1 MAAVVVEFGQS
12 HTEKR
17 SLSLTRADKERI
29 LQNFPEKISVSVPGF
44 GAQEFPLRAQVK
56 SVLDQIQP
64 PVAKATFEVR
74 GSADDP
80 DTIMINNTRLKV
92 LGVRAGSFDVLD
104 ASVAYEFDA
113 DIEPDGTTVETC
125 TCDDGREGQQVS
137 RNFKLVWT
145 IAIDIEPGIGGEFEI
160 EEVDIPIMAPCSCP
174 EAEAEAEFVEAEEQ
188 EPEEQA
194 DDEEDEGG
202 QRGARWGQE
211 EVQQEKAQ
219 RPRLTG
225 PIGVPASL
233 R

>member
-56 SVLDQIQP
+56 SVLDQI
-64 PVAKATFEVR
+64 R
-74 GSADDP
+74 GSAEDS

-92 LGVRAGSFDVLD
+92 LGVRAGSFEVLN

-113 DIEPDGTTVETC
+113 DIEADGTTVETC

-174 EAEAEAEFVEAEEQ
+174 ESEAELVEVEEQ
-188 EPEEQA
+188 EPEAQDE
-194 DDEEDEGG
+194 DEEDEEAKEERGG
-202 QRGARWGQE
+202 GKKKSSKKKRKGHD
-211 EVQQEKAQ
+211 
-219 RPRLTG
+219 
-225 PIGVPASL
+225 
-233 R
+233 

>member
-17 SLSLTRADKERI
+17 SLSLTRADKDRI

-44 GAQEFPLRAQVK
+44 GAQEFPLRAQLK

-74 GSADDP
+74 GSAEDP

-92 LGVRAGSFDVLD
+92 LGVRAGTFEVLN

-113 DIEPDGTTVETC
+113 DIEAEGTTVETC
-125 TCDDGREGQQVS
+125 TCEDGREGEQVS

-174 EAEAEAEFVEAEEQ
+174 QAEAELVEAEEH
-188 EPEEQA
+188 EPEEQ
-194 DDEEDEGG
+194 DEDQEEDEEAKEERGG
-202 QRGARWGQE
+202 SKKKSGKKKRKGRD
-211 EVQQEKAQ
+211 
-219 RPRLTG
+219 
-225 PIGVPASL
+225 
-233 R
+233 

>member
-12 HTEKR
+12 HTEKH
-17 SLSLTRADKERI
+17 SLSLTRADKDRI

-64 PVAKATFEVR
+64 PVAKVTFEVR

-80 DTIMINNTRLKV
+80 DTISINNTRLKV
-92 LGVRAGSFDVLD
+92 LGVRAGRFEVLN

-113 DIEPDGTTVETC
+113 DIEAEGTTLETC

-137 RNFKLVWT
+137 RTFKLVWT

-160 EEVDIPIMAPCSCP
+160 EEIDIPIMAPCSCP
-174 EAEAEAEFVEAEEQ
+174 EAEAELVEPEEQ
-188 EPEEQA
+188 EPEQH
-194 DDEEDEGG
+194 DKEEEEREDKEERGG
-202 QRGARWGQE
+202 GKKKSGKKKRKGRE
-211 EVQQEKAQ
+211 
-219 RPRLTG
+219 
-225 PIGVPASL
+225 
-233 R
+233 

>member
-44 GAQEFPLRAQVK
+44 GPQEFPLRAQVK

-80 DTIMINNTRLKV
+80 DMIMINNTRLKV

-104 ASVAYEFDA
+104 ASVA
-113 DIEPDGTTVETC
+113 
-125 TCDDGREGQQVS
+125 
-137 RNFKLVWT
+137 
-145 IAIDIEPGIGGEFEI
+145 
-160 EEVDIPIMAPCSCP
+160 
-174 EAEAEAEFVEAEEQ
+174 
-188 EPEEQA
+188 
-194 DDEEDEGG
+194 
-202 QRGARWGQE
+202 
-211 EVQQEKAQ
+211 
-219 RPRLTG
+219 
-225 PIGVPASL
+225 
-233 R
+233 

>member
-29 LQNFPEKISVSVPGF
+29 VQNFPEKISVSVPGF

-64 PVAKATFEVR
+64 PVAKVTFEVR
-74 GSADDP
+74 GSAEDP

-92 LGVRAGSFDVLD
+92 LGVRAGSFEVLD

-113 DIEPDGTTVETC
+113 DIEPEGATVETC

-137 RNFKLVWT
+137 RTFKLVWT
-145 IAIDIEPGIGGEFEI
+145 IVIDIEPGIGGEFEI

-174 EAEAEAEFVEAEEQ
+174 EAEAELVDAEEQ
-188 EPEEQA
+188 EPGP
-194 DDEEDEGG
+194 EDEGEREDNEE
-202 QRGARWGQE
+202 RGGKKKSGKKKSGKKKRKG
-211 EVQQEKAQ
+211 
-219 RPRLTG
+219 RD
-225 PIGVPASL
+225 
-233 R
+233 

>member
-74 GSADDP
+74 GSAEDP

-92 LGVRAGSFDVLD
+92 LGVRAGSPQRV
-104 ASVAYEFDA
+104 
-113 DIEPDGTTVETC
+113 
-125 TCDDGREGQQVS
+125 GR
-137 RNFKLVWT
+137 
-145 IAIDIEPGIGGEFEI
+145 
-160 EEVDIPIMAPCSCP
+160 
-174 EAEAEAEFVEAEEQ
+174 
-188 EPEEQA
+188 
-194 DDEEDEGG
+194 
-202 QRGARWGQE
+202 
-211 EVQQEKAQ
+211 
-219 RPRLTG
+219 
-225 PIGVPASL
+225 L
-233 R
+233 RV

>member
-17 SLSLTRADKERI
+17 SLSLTRADKDRI

-44 GAQEFPLRAQVK
+44 GAQEFPLRAQLK

-74 GSADDP
+74 GSAEDP

-92 LGVRAGSFDVLD
+92 LGVRAGTFEVLN

-113 DIEPDGTTVETC
+113 DIEAEGTTVETC
-125 TCDDGREGQQVS
+125 TCEDGREGEQVS

-174 EAEAEAEFVEAEEQ
+174 ESEAELIEAEDQEAEQ
-188 EPEEQA
+188 QDEDQ
-194 DDEEDEGG
+194 EEDEEAKEERGG
-202 QRGARWGQE
+202 GKKKSGKKKRKGRD
-211 EVQQEKAQ
+211 
-219 RPRLTG
+219 
-225 PIGVPASL
+225 
-233 R
+233 

>member
-17 SLSLTRADKERI
+17 SLSLTRADKDRI

-64 PVAKATFEVR
+64 PVTKATFEVR
-74 GSADDP
+74 GSAEDP

-92 LGVRAGSFDVLD
+92 LGVRAGTFEVLN

-113 DIEPDGTTVETC
+113 DIEAEGTTVETC
-125 TCDDGREGQQVS
+125 TCEDGREGEQVS

-160 EEVDIPIMAPCSCP
+160 EEVDIPIMAPCSCQ
-174 EAEAEAEFVEAEEQ
+174 EAEAELVEAEEH
-188 EPEEQA
+188 EPEEQ
-194 DDEEDEGG
+194 DED
-202 QRGARWGQE
+202 QE
-211 EVQQEKAQ
+211 EEEEAKEE
-219 RPRLTG
+219 RGGGKKKSGKKKRKG
-225 PIGVPASL
+225 
-233 R
+233 RD

>member
-1 MAAVVVEFGQS
+1 
-12 HTEKR
+12 
-17 SLSLTRADKERI
+17 
-29 LQNFPEKISVSVPGF
+29 VSVPGF

-74 GSADDP
+74 GSAEDS

-92 LGVRAGSFDVLD
+92 LGVRAGSFEVLN

-113 DIEPDGTTVETC
+113 DIEADGTTVETC

-174 EAEAEAEFVEAEEQ
+174 ESEAELVEVEEQ
-188 EPEEQA
+188 EPEAQDE
-194 DDEEDEGG
+194 DEEDEEDEEAKEERGG
-202 QRGARWGQE
+202 GKKKSSKKKRKGRD
-211 EVQQEKAQ
+211 
-219 RPRLTG
+219 
-225 PIGVPASL
+225 
-233 R
+233 

>member
-44 GAQEFPLRAQVK
+44 GTQEFPLRAQVK

-64 PVAKATFEVR
+64 PLAKVTFEVR
-74 GSADDP
+74 GSAEDP
-80 DTIMINNTRLKV
+80 DAISINNTRLKV
-92 LGVRAGSFDVLD
+92 LGVRAGSFDVLN

-113 DIEPDGTTVETC
+113 DIEAEGTTVETC

-137 RNFKLVWT
+137 RTFKLVWT

-160 EEVDIPIMAPCSCP
+160 EETDIPIMAPCSCP
-174 EAEAEAEFVEAEEQ
+174 EAEAELVEAEEQ
-188 EPEEQA
+188 EHEVV
-194 DDEEDEGG
+194 DEDEGETEDKED
-202 QRGARWGQE
+202 RGGGKKKSGKKKRKG
-211 EVQQEKAQ
+211 
-219 RPRLTG
+219 RD
-225 PIGVPASL
+225 
-233 R
+233 

>member
-17 SLSLTRADKERI
+17 SLSLTRADKDRI
-29 LQNFPEKISVSVPGF
+29 LQNFPDKISVSVPGF
-44 GAQEFPLRAQVK
+44 GAQEFPLRAQLK

-74 GSADDP
+74 GSAEDP

-92 LGVRAGSFDVLD
+92 LGVRAGSFEILN

-113 DIEPDGTTVETC
+113 DIETEGTTVETC
-125 TCDDGREGQQVS
+125 TCDDGREGEQVS

-174 EAEAEAEFVEAEEQ
+174 QAEAELVEAEEH
-188 EPEEQA
+188 EPEEQ
-194 DDEEDEGG
+194 DED
-202 QRGARWGQE
+202 QE
-211 EVQQEKAQ
+211 EEEEAKEERGGAKKKSGKKK
-219 RPRLTG
+219 RKGRD
-225 PIGVPASL
+225 
-233 R
+233 

>member
-74 GSADDP
+74 GNAEDP

-92 LGVRAGSFDVLD
+92 LGVRAGSFEVLN

-113 DIEPDGTTVETC
+113 DIEADGTTVETC
-125 TCDDGREGQQVS
+125 TGAAAVPPAASVAHRRDR
-137 RNFKLVWT
+137 
-145 IAIDIEPGIGGEFEI
+145 
-160 EEVDIPIMAPCSCP
+160 
-174 EAEAEAEFVEAEEQ
+174 Q
-188 EPEEQA
+188 E
-194 DDEEDEGG
+194 
-202 QRGARWGQE
+202 RH
-211 EVQQEKAQ
+211 
-219 RPRLTG
+219 RP
-225 PIGVPASL
+225 S
-233 R
+233 